1 MTERSDLRD
10 PVFAGGLALLAVLSV
25 LALLLYRNAPA
36 SVEEARTRA
45 WSSVR
50 PGAFAPQIARAR
62 ERLEAGSEATSDS
75 IAIAAYEE
83 AREAAASAWELA
95 AVHEQTAAAV
105 ELWAEATLGSAEVL
119 LRRGTA
125 GALGVDD
132 NELLRQALRHAE
144 EVVAAPVEPAI
155 EQRAIELRGRI
166 ERQLRPG
173 PLEWLPPWRS

>member
-95 AVHEQTAAAV
+95 TVHEQTAAAV